1 MAVPNSVF
9 RPFIEKLGDTDVS
22 QFVGNEG
29 EIFYDPESGGLLRSD
44 GETPGGVPFGT
55 PGQITDIVA
64 GNGIDGGGNT
74 GQVTLSL
81 SNGFQITGII
91 TSAGLESTD
100 GDILL
105 VNGDITLTNG
115 GIVVSSGNI
124 SATSG
129 AFIGDGSQLTGVTAQ
144 IPDYLDVDGA
154 TISGVTT
161 YSNGTTPNIDGNL
174 IPVNAGQTLGTV
186 DNPWVEAFFSN
197 NSVYIGLA
205 SITSTDEGIVSLGQ
219 TVMVGSVMIS
229 DHDDGGGANISTVF
243 AETLHTNRIEGLTI
257 DNTISL
263 GSSIYPESNVDI
275 GSSTSPLNALW
286 VSPNSLHVGIA
297 TINEAGGMI
306 AFGDAIMVGAT
317 TVRYDADQDNLVLGP
332 KVTMGD
338 EEVIITPDT
347 INIKSIVVK
356 NEVLTQDLT
365 VGPPGSISA
374 GGSIT
379 GATIFGDG
387 SGLTNI
393 TAEVPEDL
401 TVTNLTVTGVTTCNG
416 EVNIPENLNIRSIE
430 GVSAGS
436 TISIGTSV
444 GFTDDIV
451 IGASGGTGNTLT
463 INSDL
468 LESNTA
474 ATFNNVTVVAGFYGN
489 SFYASSG
496 GLTLASS
503 GPNEEL
509 ELAGGVSITGASG
522 ITSIPGGTISL
533 SAGDSADSA
542 GDDEF
547 EGGAGQVNITSG
559 NGAGEFNG
567 GDINIL
573 AGIGSNAEFSS
584 GGDVT
589 ISGGDASATSGNG
602 GSVVV
607 SAGDATV
614 GADAGN
620 VNLLGG
626 DVTSTDRNDVCGDVF
641 IRGGNRTGILTNSTE
656 TDTCGDVT
664 IKGGSGSG
672 NKGGPV
678 KIEGGTGF
686 GDGDGGNVEIEGGY
700 VTNQGRTAGEV
711 KISGGLSVGFDN
723 TVGGGVTIAGGD
735 IRGIN
740 PAPGSVAGD
749 VYIRGG
755 AGEQAVI
762 AGSVILK
769 GGEGPDVTS
778 VGAVAMQ
785 GGTAFTGNDAGG
797 AFIRGGLN
805 LSDANSG
812 SGGQVRIEGGN
823 RLGTDSNIVNGGN
836 ISILGGTREGAGVNS
851 VRGGTINIVG
861 GEGTGSAAGGNVEV
875 RGGTGEEGCG
885 KLTLAGGNGGFSGN
899 ASPGGDCE
907 IFGGLSGGDN
917 QEAGHALV
925 QGGSAVGNDSVAG
938 DLILHGG
945 DVIAGTSTCGN
956 VLINGGDRSGATN
969 IEGHVTLQ
977 NIYRFEPLS
986 GVSTPQEI
994 KYFFEGTLAN
1004 GVTDTITVGDQAS
1017 LGTLKVEFQAS
1028 RATGTPS
1035 GRTLGQ
1041 TLIAHYGTDIQTQ
1054 LQGAVNSTGSLPTL
1068 VTVSGVISSND
1079 LQLTVKNEV
1088 TEDVNYKLFVTAYS
1102 IN

>member
-9 RPFIEKLGDTDVS
+9 RPFLEKLGDTEVS
-22 QFVGNEG
+22 EFVGNEG
-29 EIFYDPESGGLLRSD
+29 EIFYDPETGEIRISD
-44 GETPGGVPFGT
+44 GVTPGGNPTGT
-55 PGQITDIVA
+55 PGNITGVIA
-64 GNGIDGGGNT
+64 GRELNGGGT
-74 GQVTLSL
+74 GGSVTLNLNNDIEVGVLTVSDNVGGSL
-81 SNGFQITGII
+81 IPGDPSYNLG
-91 TSAGLESTD
+91 SAANPWNELF
-100 GDILL
+100 
-105 VNGDITLTNG
+105 
-115 GIVVSSGNI
+115 VSSGSI
-124 SATSG
+124 FVG
-129 AFIGDGSQLTGVTAQ
+129 ASSITEQ
-144 IPDYLDVDGA
+144 DGA
-154 TISGVTT
+154 IYLGDTIHIG
-161 YSNGTTPNIDGNL
+161 
-174 IPVNAGQTLGTV
+174 LGTV
-186 DNPWVEAFFSN
+186 SFEEES
-197 NSVYIGLA
+197 
-205 SITSTDEGIVSLGQ
+205 
-219 TVMVGSVMIS
+219 
-229 DHDDGGGANISTVF
+229 
-243 AETLHTNRIEGLTI
+243 ETLNLG
-257 DNTISL
+257 NKIS
-263 GSSIYPESNVDI
+263 
-275 GSSTSPLNALW
+275 
-286 VSPNSLHVGIA
+286 
-297 TINEAGGMI
+297 
-306 AFGDAIMVGAT
+306 
-317 TVRYDADQDNLVLGP
+317 
-332 KVTMGD
+332 MGD
-338 EEVIITPDT
+338 DELIMTPDT
-347 INIKSIVVK
+347 INAHSIVVK
-356 NEVLTQDLT
+356 NEVSSADLE
-365 VGPPGSISA
+365 VGPPGTISA

-379 GATIFGDG
+379 AASYYGDG
-387 SGLTNI
+387 SNLTGI
-393 TAEVPEDL
+393 TAEVPENL

-503 GPNEEL
+503 GPDEEL

-522 ITSIPGGTISL
+522 ITSIPGGTISI

-547 EGGAGQVNITSG
+547 TGGAGQINITSG
-559 NGAGEFNG
+559 DGAGEFNG

-573 AGIGSNAEFSS
+573 AGVGSDGEFSS
-584 GGDVT
+584 GGD
-589 ISGGDASATSGNG
+589 INLRGGNASATSGRG
-602 GSVVV
+602 GGVVV
-607 SAGDATV
+607 NAGDATV

-620 VNLLGG
+620 VSIAGG
-626 DVTSTDRNDVCGDVF
+626 DVTSTDRDDACGDVF
-641 IRGGNRTGILTNSTE
+641 IRGGNRTGTLTNPNE
-656 TDTCGDVT
+656 FDACGEVT
-664 IKGGSGSG
+664 IRGGSGSG

-678 KIEGGTGF
+678 NIEGGTGF
-686 GDGDGGNVEIEGGY
+686 GDGDGGDVEIEGGY
-700 VTNQGRTAGEV
+700 VVNQGRTAGEV
-711 KISGGLSVGFDN
+711 KISGGFSIGFNN

-735 IRGIN
+735 IRGLN

-755 AGEQAVI
+755 AGEQAVS

-797 AFIRGGLN
+797 AFIRGGVN
-805 LSDANSG
+805 KSDANSG

-823 RLGTDSNIVNGGN
+823 RIGTDSNIVNAGN
-836 ISILGGTREGAGVNS
+836 IFILGGTREGAGVNS
-851 VRGGTINIVG
+851 VRGGTIDIVG
-861 GEGTGSAAGGNVEV
+861 GEGTGSAAGGDVEV

-885 KLTLAGGNGGFSGN
+885 KLTLAGGNGAFSGN
-899 ASPGGDCE
+899 SSPGGDCE
-907 IFGGLSGGDN
+907 IFGGLSGGDS

-925 QGGSAVGNDSVAG
+925 KGGTAVGNDSVAG
-938 DLILHGG
+938 DLLLQGG
-945 DVIAGTSTCGN
+945 DVVAGTSTCGN
-956 VLINGGDRSGATN
+956 VLINGGDRSGDTD

-994 KYFFEGTLAN
+994 KYFFEGTLTN

-1054 LQGAVNSTGSLPTL
+1054 LQGVVKSNGSLPTL
-1068 VTVSGVISSND
+1068 VNVDGVISTND
-1079 LQLTVKNEV
+1079 LQITVANQV
-1088 TEDVNYKLFVTAYS
+1088 TEEVNYKLFVTAYS